1 MTSFDTFKTCF
12 TGYHKI
18 DSRHGH
24 RVWAVGGSLAL
35 DFVNTVDWRDDPAR
49 RIDLIPTAAT
59 LAAWAKHAGFPAAAR
74 ACRPPGRHH
83 RAVGLRETLAALFG
97 AATNARRLPAA
108 ALAELTHW
116 NQDAWRQRVL
126 TSRQKTAAWRW
137 RARTNGADRLLFT
150 IALDAADLLLSA
162 ERSRLR
168 VCEGAGCGCC
178 SSSIAA
184 RPAGGAGATWRCA
197 ATASRCGRIARGC
210 PMTDPGKPVVLTRA
224 GCIKG
229 AREIL
234 PLCTFVFVLA
244 ATFGVAARQAGLSIS
259 LASLMSAAVF
269 AGGAQFAALAL
280 LGPPPSIMPILLGTL
295 AINARHLLLGAALAP
310 WLLQLP
316 RWQRLCAVTVL
327 SDANWAQAMR
337 AYAAGER
344 DAGVLVG
351 AGVTMWITWVI
362 GTATGALASMAVPDV
377 SRFGLDAL
385 LVGFFAAALTGGWR
399 GKPDAPA
406 AIGAAVVTLAMMALG
421 ARDWSILIGAVGG
434 AAAGA
439 WSDAHT
445 R

>member
-1 MTSFDTFKTCF
+1 
-12 TGYHKI
+12 
-18 DSRHGH
+18 
-24 RVWAVGGSLAL
+24 
-35 DFVNTVDWRDDPAR
+35 
-49 RIDLIPTAAT
+49 
-59 LAAWAKHAGFPAAAR
+59 
-74 ACRPPGRHH
+74 
-83 RAVGLRETLAALFG
+83 
-97 AATNARRLPAA
+97 
-108 ALAELTHW
+108 
-116 NQDAWRQRVL
+116 
-126 TSRQKTAAWRW
+126 
-137 RARTNGADRLLFT
+137 
-150 IALDAADLLLSA
+150 
-162 ERSRLR
+162 
-168 VCEGAGCGCC
+168 
-178 SSSIAA
+178 
-184 RPAGGAGATWRCA
+184 
-197 ATASRCGRIARGC
+197 
-210 PMTDPGKPVVLTRA
+210 MTDPGKPVVLTRA

-259 LASLMSAAVF
+259 MASLMSAAVF

-280 LGPPPSIMPILLGTL
+280 LGPPPSILPILLGTL

-337 AYAAGER
+337 AHAAGER

-351 AGVTMWITWVI
+351 AGLTMWSTWVI
-362 GTATGALASMAVPDV
+362 GTAIGAFASTVVPDV

-399 GKPDAPA
+399 GKADAPA
-406 AIGAAVVTLAMMALG
+406 AIAAAGVTLAMMALG
-421 ARDWSILIGAVGG
+421 ARDWSILIGAVSG